1 LIFFFLIFSFF
12 LSFFLFS
19 FLQIL
24 KSLIH
29 LQLIGL
35 GQTQSAKMQ
44 AQAFAFLSVQTM
56 STCVC
61 VCVCVCAS
69 WFVCLIFLCYDVFV
83 VCWLAGFKNLMKSI

>member
-1 LIFFFLIFSFF
+1 
-12 LSFFLFS
+12 
-19 FLQIL
+19 
-24 KSLIH
+24 
-29 LQLIGL
+29 
-35 GQTQSAKMQ
+35 MQ

-56 STCVC
+56 STC